1 MILSVLEKRK
11 WDAQSRL
18 LRRELQDIELLYEQL
33 HSHVAE
39 GKKTH
44 HGGPCIPAVRRLFV
58 DTKGE
63 FFPCERV
70 SEEDS
75 EMCIGSL
82 DSGFDF
88 DKMSFLLR

>member
-63 FFPCERV
+63 FFHVKEFRKKIQKCA
-70 SEEDS
+70 SEVWIRDL
-75 EMCIGSL
+75 IL
-82 DSGFDF
+82 I
-88 DKMSFLLR
+88 K